1 MRGTIMNKKKLIK
14 KQKKAEQKWKEIN
27 MRRDQLWQELERG
40 QGELGRLESNVINVK
55 NRIKNIYKELDKI
68 NDKMNVRT
76 VADCAPY

>member
-1 MRGTIMNKKKLIK
+1 MNKKKLIK